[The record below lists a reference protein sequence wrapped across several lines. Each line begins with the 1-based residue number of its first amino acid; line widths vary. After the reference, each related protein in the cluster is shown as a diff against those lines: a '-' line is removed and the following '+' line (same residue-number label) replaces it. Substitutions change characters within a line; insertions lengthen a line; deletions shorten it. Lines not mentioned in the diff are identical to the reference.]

1 MAKKGRER
9 YFSFIFI
16 PDREGDPKSVTMN
29 YTQGWLILILLVVLS
44 VHIIW
49 GAVGYFRIHRLKNIE
64 QVLQTENVELKAK
77 NQKIERIAKEFNQI
91 RLTDQKIRKA
101 FGGTLGLEESQEPL
115 PETQPPQVVS
125 QPVYT
130 ETSPESEFFEEEE
143 QHVQTKNRL
152 SFLSESSG
160 DFFNP
165 EYLPTLLPVEGFLTT
180 HFQKGGWYVG
190 RSHYGI
196 DIAAKKGTV
205 IRAAG
210 AGTVLLS
217 DWTPDFGNVIVI
229 SHGQGLFSYYA
240 HAMRLLVTQ
249 GAQVR
254 KGQSI
259 ALLGSSGISS
269 APHLH
274 FEIWRNGEPLDP
286 EEFVYAMHSK
296 KLDKGT

>member
-1 MAKKGRER
+1 MAKRGRER

-16 PDREGDPKSVTMN
+16 PDRERDPKSMTLN
-29 YTQGWLILILLVVLS
+29 YTQGWIIVGLLVILS

-49 GAVGYFRIHRLKNIE
+49 GAVGYYRIHRLKNIK
-64 QVLQTENVELKAK
+64 QALLTENVDLKAR
-77 NQKIERIAKEFNQI
+77 NQKIERIAREFQQI
-91 RLTDQKIRKA
+91 RVTDQKIRKA
-101 FGGTLGLEESQEPL
+101 FGGTLGLEESQESL
-115 PETQPPQVVS
+115 PESQPPQVVPQS
-125 QPVYT
+125 TYT
-130 ETSPESEFFEEEE
+130 ETTPETGIVEEEE
-143 QHVQTKNRL
+143 QDVSPKNRL
-152 SFLSESSG
+152 SFLSESTG

-165 EYLPTLLPVEGFLTT
+165 EYLPTFLPVEGFLTT
-180 HFQKGGWYVG
+180 HFKKGGWFTG

-210 AGTVLLS
+210 AGVVLLS
-217 DWTPDFGNVIVI
+217 DWTPDFGNVVVI
-229 SHGQGLFSYYA
+229 AHGQGLFSYYA

-249 GAQVR
+249 GTRVR

>member
-16 PDREGDPKSVTMN
+16 PDRERDPKSITLK
-29 YTQGWLILILLVVLS
+29 YTQGLIILGLLVILS

-49 GAVGYFRIHRLKNIE
+49 GAVGYYRIYRLKKIK
-64 QVLQTENVELKAK
+64 QVLQTENVELKAR
-77 NQKIERIAKEFNQI
+77 NQKIERIAREFHQI
-91 RLTDQKIRKA
+91 RMTDQKIRKA
-101 FGGTLGLEESQEPL
+101 FGGTLGLEESQEIL
-115 PETQPPQVVS
+115 PESQQ
-125 QPVYT
+125 QPVISQSAYS
-130 ETSPESEFFEEEE
+130 ETSPETEFFEE
-143 QHVQTKNRL
+143 QVKDIRAQNRL

-160 DFFNP
+160 DFYNP
-165 EYLPTLLPVEGFLTT
+165 EYLPTFLPVEGFLTT

-210 AGTVLLS
+210 AGVVLLS

-229 SHGQGLFSYYA
+229 AHGQGLFSYYA

-249 GAQVR
+249 GTRVR

-286 EEFVYAMHSK
+286 EEFIYAMHSK

>member
-1 MAKKGRER
+1 MAKRGRER

-16 PDREGDPKSVTMN
+16 PDRERDPKSITLN
-29 YTQGWLILILLVVLS
+29 YTQGWIIVALLLVLS

-49 GAVGYFRIHRLKNIE
+49 GAVGYFRIHRLKNIK
-64 QVLQTENVELKAK
+64 QVLLTENVDLKAQ
-77 NQKIERIAKEFNQI
+77 NQKIERIAREFQQI
-91 RLTDQKIRKA
+91 RMTDQKIRKA
-101 FGGTLGLEESQEPL
+101 FGGTLGLEENQEPF
-115 PETQPPQVVS
+115 PESQPPVVPQS
-125 QPVYT
+125 DYE
-130 ETSPESEFFEEEE
+130 ETSPETGVIEEEE
-143 QHVQTKNRL
+143 RDVSTKNRL
-152 SFLSESSG
+152 SFLSESTG
-160 DFFNP
+160 DF
-165 EYLPTLLPVEGFLTT
+165 L
-180 HFQKGGWYVG
+180 G

-196 DIAAKKGTV
+196 DIASKKGTV

-210 AGTVLLS
+210 AGVVLLS

-249 GAQVR
+249 GARVR

-286 EEFVYAMHSK
+286 EEFVYAIHSK